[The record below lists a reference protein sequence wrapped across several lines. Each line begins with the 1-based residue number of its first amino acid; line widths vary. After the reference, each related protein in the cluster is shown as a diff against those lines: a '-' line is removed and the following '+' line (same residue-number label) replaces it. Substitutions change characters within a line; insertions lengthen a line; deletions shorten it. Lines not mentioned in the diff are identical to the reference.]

1 MVRGSHGSR
10 LAGPGDELIMR
21 RGRVQG
27 PVLGF
32 RKFAASSLHC
42 SPSQGKSL
50 PERTPWKPSGLQDA
64 VISLPDTSRLPRLLG
79 VVPAAF
85 KFLFTRY
92 SFILALKDTMS
103 LP

>member
-10 LAGPGDELIMR
+10 LAGPGVELIMR

-32 RKFAASSLHC
+32 KKFTSSNLHC
-42 SPSQGKSL
+42 SPSQGRVFPREPL
-50 PERTPWKPSGLQDA
+50 EPSGFKDA
-64 VISLPDTSRLPRLLG
+64 VISLPDTSRLPRLVG

-85 KFLFTRY
+85 KFLFMRY
-92 SFILALKDTMS
+92 SFILVLKDTMS